1 MHTFGRWGRAGSA
14 QAGFT
19 LMELLIAC
27 SIIGVGLVA
36 VSAGFGIGLEGIE
49 AGRQQS
55 TAIFLAEQRIEQAKE
70 LAIRQPDLGAVIH
83 TNLAATEAYAS
94 IAGAARYRRTTRICP
109 GDAGC
114 PALGAPGVLVTVNV
128 FYRPVTGFGV
138 LVSERSVS
146 LDIYLTTR

>member
-1 MHTFGRWGRAGSA
+1 MHIFGRRFSGGSA

-27 SIIGVGLVA
+27 SIIGLGLVA

-55 TAIFLAEQRIEQAKE
+55 TAVFLAEQRIEQAKE
-70 LAIRQPDLGAVIH
+70 LAIKQPDLGAVTH
-83 TNLAATEAYAS
+83 ANLGATEAYAS
-94 IAGAARYRRTTRICP
+94 IAGAPRYRRTTRICP

-114 PALGAPGVLVTVNV
+114 VALGVPGVLVTVNV

-138 LVSERSVS
+138 LTSERSVS
-146 LDIYLTTR
+146 LDLYLTVR